1 MPNVVREIDRQTSAI
16 RGSRVSNRNASPRFE
31 TDDLCN
37 NCRYVLSGP
46 TLEHFTCYFLMK
58 RRQRKENM
66 TLLDAARWVAKQK
79 PDYCDFCDPNS
90 VGCSH
95 RYWDVDKVAPKVLL
109 SRAHL
114 LHSIPSDW
122 RLPAEALSNITA
134 YTSRLANEALT
145 KPLLFE
151 FNPSIAILP
160 VSQVPSSHTNAIYIA
175 TYRVSSAHAC
185 FDDPDI
191 TLQMLGG
198 SWENRPKKSVE
209 YLGIA
214 LLDRE
219 LNIVAETVVG
229 TKDVIYKMEDV
240 RVSVLHDQMFISSFA
255 SIHPLWIIP
264 PASEKVV
271 YLRSI
276 RQNRSDFTVAIREM
290 ASCTRDGR
298 TQSRGKN
305 LNYFVDAQNRTVL
318 ELEPMGA
325 REVVDLDSPC
335 IKKPRDQ
342 QSEFL
347 IRYDSRLPFPSFGTT
362 DELEFV
368 RRGLTNL
375 PPYTYERGG
384 ACCLHFEH
392 NGLPLLLGIAHR
404 KTVFKKSDGQA
415 MSKNGIVSNHYFS
428 TFYAFQRNAPYRTV
442 ARTGNFC
449 FGFPNTNDTL
459 YSSLSRS
466 DLKVGSLRYN
476 CPRVHFVSGMTYA
489 AHNHSEVI
497 ISYGVNDCIPNMVI
511 VLMDDIIQ
519 LLFSPK
525 ELAQT

>member
-1 MPNVVREIDRQTSAI
+1 
-16 RGSRVSNRNASPRFE
+16 
-31 TDDLCN
+31 
-37 NCRYVLSGP
+37 
-46 TLEHFTCYFLMK
+46 
-58 RRQRKENM
+58 M

-79 PDYCDFCDPNS
+79 PDYCAFCDPNS
-90 VGCSH
+90 IGCSR
-95 RYWDVDKVAPKVLL
+95 RYWDIDKVAPKVLS

-122 RLPAEALSNITA
+122 RLPTEAISNITA
-134 YTSRLANEALT
+134 YASRLADET
-145 KPLLFE
+145 PVKPFLFE

-160 VSQVPSSHTNAIYIA
+160 VSQVPPNLPNATYIA

-185 FDDPDI
+185 FDDPEI
-191 TLQMLGG
+191 ALQMLGG
-198 SWENRPKKSVE
+198 SWENRPKKSIE

-214 LLDRE
+214 LLDKK
-219 LNIVAETVVG
+219 LNIVAETMVD
-229 TKDVIYKMEDV
+229 TKDVMDKMEDV
-240 RVSVLHDQMFISSFA
+240 RVSMLHDQIYISSFA
-255 SIHPLWIIP
+255 SIHPLWIMP

-271 YLRSI
+271 SLRSI
-276 RQNRSDFTVAIREM
+276 RQNQSYSQHFTVAIRKI

-325 REVVDLDSPC
+325 KEVVDLKSPC

-342 QSEFL
+342 QSRFF
-347 IRYDSRLPFPSFGTT
+347 IRDDSRLPFPSFGTT

-384 ACCLHFEH
+384 ACCLQFEH
-392 NGLPLLLGIAHR
+392 DGMPLLLGIAHR
-404 KTVFKKSDGQA
+404 KTVYKKSDRQP
-415 MSKNGIVSNHYFS
+415 MSKNGIASNHYFS
-428 TFYAFQRNAPYRTV
+428 TFYAFQREAPYRTV

-449 FGFPNTNDTL
+449 FDFPNTNDTV
-459 YSSLSRS
+459 YSDLSRS
-466 DLKVGSLRYN
+466 NLQVGSLHYN

-489 AHNHSEVI
+489 AHNQNEVI

-511 VLMDDIIQ
+511 ILMKDIIR
-519 LLFSPK
+519 LLFSPQ
-525 ELAQT
+525 ELE